1 MSAEINAQ
9 LLDKLQDDIAN
20 TGSMP
25 LYLRFNESIREA
37 IEQGLIKPGD
47 FLPSERTFTD
57 ALGISRITVRKA
69 LACLEQD
76 NIIDRGRGFGTQIKP
91 SLQPPLA
98 YSLANITGFSAEAT
112 QQGRTPGSQWLKRE
126 KIPAPADVAEQMGLP
141 YGSEVYLLERIR
153 TIDQTPVSYAV
164 SYIAESAIDDPQ
176 EIGVSLYEYLHGRQI
191 QFGKL
196 NSQISATL
204 ADANLRNKLSLKD
217 PCAILVIRQTLQDSA
232 QHPLEYSV
240 SYCRGDMYEYTMPG

>member
-9 LLDKLQDDIAN
+9 LLEKLQDDIAN

-25 LYLRFNESIREA
+25 LYLRFNESVREA
-37 IEQGLIKPGD
+37 IEQGLVRPGD
-47 FLPSERTFTD
+47 FLPSERAFTD

-98 YSLANITGFSAEAT
+98 YSLANIKGFSSEASM
-112 QQGRTPGSQWLKRE
+112 QGRVPGSVWLKRE
-126 KIPAPADVAEQMGLP
+126 KVTVPDDIAELMGLP
-141 YGSEVYLLERIR
+141 AGSQVYLLERIR
-153 TIDQTPVSYAV
+153 TIDQTPVSFAI
-164 SYIAESAIDDPQ
+164 SYIAENVIDDPQ
-176 EIGVSLYEYLHGRQI
+176 DIDVSLYDYLHKRQV

-196 NSQISATL
+196 SSHISATL
-204 ADANLRNKLSLKD
+204 ADAELRSKLLLKD
-217 PCAILVIRQTLQDSA
+217 PCAILVIRQTLMDNA
-232 QHPLEYSV
+232 QNPLEHSI
-240 SYCRGDMYEYTMPG
+240 SYCRGDMYEYTMAG